1 MNRLTPTH
9 FLMTIEN
16 YINGFVQ
23 RTYNLPIWQREDCW
37 DDDYRQQLIHSIL
50 QGIDLPKIYI
60 GDINNIGKVIIDGG
74 HRTRTLNSFMNN
86 EFFIVISDEK
96 VFYTD
101 DPSNNSIRNHRIL
114 TDEEREYFNKYEIS
128 ITTYTNINES
138 MARNIFNKLQNAEP
152 MTIQDVINSWESPLV
167 DYLRNQKHLIT
178 NGRNLYDHFTDIRGL
193 PKPENS
199 ELLYQ
204 CLSFWTIINPL
215 NDPGISESESALK
228 YLEKGKTRESKCFK
242 YLKEYDN
249 RYHGNITD
257 EKKNRFVEGIDF
269 IIEYLLGRPLPMA
282 DMNTLIY
289 SKFWVP
295 SFSVDKFTELSNTID
310 QYNTLKKAADRAR
323 KNHNYDLQIT
333 TNRAADLLNS
343 QNNGFLEQWIK
354 TRTSGG
360 SSEKAM
366 RVRNDIILQK
376 CLNIED
382 EDDTESNSDAE
393 TNSDDNPDMVSVD
406 IVESL

>member
-1 MNRLTPTH
+1 MNRLTPNH
-9 FLMTIEN
+9 FRMTIKN
-16 YINGFVQ
+16 YINGFIQ
-23 RTYNLPIWQREDCW
+23 QTYNLPIWQREDCW
-37 DDDYRQQLIHSIL
+37 DIDYRQQLINSIL
-50 QGIDLPKIYI
+50 DGIDLPKIYI
-60 GDINNIGKVIIDGG
+60 GDIINIGKVIIDGG
-74 HRTRTLNSFMNN
+74 HRTRTLKSFMNN
-86 EFFIVISDEK
+86 EFFIVINDEK

-101 DPSNNSIRNHRIL
+101 DPSNNSIRNNRIL

-178 NGRNLYDHFTDIRGL
+178 NGQNLHDQFTYIRGL

-204 CLSFWTIINPL
+204 CLSFWTIINPF
-215 NDPGISESESALK
+215 NDIDISESESALK

>member
-1 MNRLTPTH
+1 MNRLTPNH
-9 FLMTIEN
+9 FRMTIKN
-16 YINGFVQ
+16 YINGFIQ
-23 RTYNLPIWQREDCW
+23 QTYNLPIWQREDCW
-37 DDDYRQQLIHSIL
+37 DIDYRQQLINSIL
-50 QGIDLPKIYI
+50 DGIDLPKIYI
-60 GDINNIGKVIIDGG
+60 GDIINIGKVIIDGG
-74 HRTRTLNSFMNN
+74 HRTRTLKSFMNN
-86 EFFIVISDEK
+86 EFFIVINDEK

-101 DPSNNSIRNHRIL
+101 DPSNNSIRNNRIL

-178 NGRNLYDHFTDIRGL
+178 NGQNLHDHFTYIRGL

-204 CLSFWTIINPL
+204 CLSFWTIINPF
-215 NDPGISESESALK
+215 NDIDISESESALK

>member
-1 MNRLTPTH
+1 
-9 FLMTIEN
+9 MTIKN
-16 YINGFVQ
+16 YINGFIQ
-23 RTYNLPIWQREDCW
+23 QTYNLPIWQREDCW
-37 DDDYRQQLIHSIL
+37 DIDYRQQLINSIL
-50 QGIDLPKIYI
+50 DGIDLPKIYI
-60 GDINNIGKVIIDGG
+60 GDIINIGKVIIDGG
-74 HRTRTLNSFMNN
+74 HRTRTLKSFMNN
-86 EFFIVISDEK
+86 EFFIVINDEK

-101 DPSNNSIRNHRIL
+101 DPSNNSIHNNRIL

-178 NGRNLYDHFTDIRGL
+178 NGQNLHDQFTYIRGL

-204 CLSFWTIINPL
+204 CLSFWTIINPF
-215 NDPGISESESALK
+215 NDIDISESESALK

-295 SFSVDKFTELSNTID
+295 SFSVDKFTELSNTIE

>member
-1 MNRLTPTH
+1 
-9 FLMTIEN
+9 MTIKN
-16 YINGFVQ
+16 YINGFIQ
-23 RTYNLPIWQREDCW
+23 QTYNLPIWQREDCW
-37 DDDYRQQLIHSIL
+37 DIDYRQQLINSIL
-50 QGIDLPKIYI
+50 DGIDLPKIYI
-60 GDINNIGKVIIDGG
+60 GDIINIGKVIIDGG
-74 HRTRTLNSFMNN
+74 HRTRTLKSFMNN
-86 EFFIVISDEK
+86 EFFIVINDEK

-101 DPSNNSIRNHRIL
+101 DPSNNSIRNNRIL

-178 NGRNLYDHFTDIRGL
+178 NGQNLHDQFTYIRGL

-204 CLSFWTIINPL
+204 CLSFWTIINPF
-215 NDPGISESESALK
+215 NDIDISESESALK

-295 SFSVDKFTELSNTID
+295 SFSVDKFTELSNTIE

-382 EDDTESNSDAE
+382 EDDTESNSDVE

>member
-1 MNRLTPTH
+1 
-9 FLMTIEN
+9 MTIKN
-16 YINGFVQ
+16 YINGFIQ
-23 RTYNLPIWQREDCW
+23 QTYNLPIWQREDCW
-37 DDDYRQQLIHSIL
+37 DIDYRQQLINSIL
-50 QGIDLPKIYI
+50 DGIDLPKIYI
-60 GDINNIGKVIIDGG
+60 GDIINIGKVIIDGG
-74 HRTRTLNSFMNN
+74 HRTRTLKSFMNN
-86 EFFIVISDEK
+86 EFFIVINDEK

-101 DPSNNSIRNHRIL
+101 DPSNNSIRNNRIL

-178 NGRNLYDHFTDIRGL
+178 NGQNLHDQFTYIRGL

-204 CLSFWTIINPL
+204 CLSFWTIINPF
-215 NDPGISESESALK
+215 NDIDISESESALK